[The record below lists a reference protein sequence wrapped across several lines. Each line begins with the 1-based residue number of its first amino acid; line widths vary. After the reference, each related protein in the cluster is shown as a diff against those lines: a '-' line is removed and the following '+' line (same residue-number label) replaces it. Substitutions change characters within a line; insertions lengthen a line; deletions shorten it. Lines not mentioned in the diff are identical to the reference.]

1 MHKVINLTFY
11 VYFWASR
18 IGRYA

>member
-1 MHKVINLTFY
+1 MHNVINLTFY
-11 VYFWASR
+11 VYFWVSR